1 MLSLQ
6 YVTYTLERTHLYAVR
21 EKDVWPSLLF
31 DEEASWLRALFGLRL
46 LLRSRGNASTGTAGR
61 ACDKDSSWHS
71 HHSRLAWEEP
81 LTSSSVKCR
90 MTFVAFLT
98 RFQR

>member
-31 DEEASWLRALFGLRL
+31 DEEASWLCALFGLR
-46 LLRSRGNASTGTAGR
+46 
-61 ACDKDSSWHS
+61 
-71 HHSRLAWEEP
+71 
-81 LTSSSVKCR
+81 
-90 MTFVAFLT
+90 
-98 RFQR
+98 